1 MDTRLPVAIITEKVM
16 PTKPRKSRAPRIHL
30 PEPIPTLEPD
40 VLETINDWEDVD
52 GDYLT
57 ELCRDG
63 ELLGV
68 DE

>member
-1 MDTRLPVAIITEKVM
+1 M

-30 PEPIPTLEPD
+30 PEPVEILHED

-52 GDYLT
+52 GAYLT
-57 ELCRDG
+57 EACRNG
-63 ELLGV
+63 ELLTV